1 MTKKQPLFISN
12 SQIQTYKDCR
22 RKWYLQYYRELG
34 PKQDKIAG
42 PLGLGTKVHI
52 VLETIYMTDDDP
64 LAVLTTL
71 YDEDEQKVLALPFP
85 DDEMKK
91 LGKERDLAFA
101 IIEGFIQWREEEGI
115 DADYEM
121 LSAEEV
127 LTHEVLPGVFLR
139 GKLDNRLRRKS
150 DGAILFNDWKTTVTF
165 TDRWLLVLNE
175 QMKFY
180 MLLEWLISEG
190 KQHTDGA
197 LYTMLRKVKR
207 TAAAKPPFYMREEVR
222 HNTTEIQNFYRATMS
237 IVEEIVRVRQELDSG
252 LYDMHDVVPPRPSRD
267 CTWKCPFTA
276 ICPLFDDGSMVELAI
291 QEHFEHVDPDAR
303 YNNEETND

>member
-1 MTKKQPLFISN
+1 MKNPLYISN
-12 SQIQTYKDCR
+12 SQIQTFKDCQ

-34 PKQDKIAG
+34 PKRPDIAG

-64 LAVLTTL
+64 LEVLKAL
-71 YDEDEQKVLALPFP
+71 YEEDEQKVLAMPYP

-115 DADYEM
+115 DADYEVI
-121 LSAEEV
+121 SAEEV
-127 LTHEVLPGVFLR
+127 LQYELFPGVFLR
-139 GKLDNRLRRKS
+139 GKVDNRLRRKS
-150 DGAILFNDWKTTVTF
+150 DGAVLFNDWKTTQTF
-165 TDRWLLVLNE
+165 TDRWLLQLNE
-175 QMKFY
+175 QMKMY
-180 MLLEWLISEG
+180 HLLEMLISGG

-222 HNTTEIQNFYRATMS
+222 HNREELVNFYEATKEIAGR
-237 IVEEIVRVRQELDSG
+237 IVDAHRRLDAG
-252 LYDMHDVVPPRPSRD
+252 EDMHTVAPPRPSRD
-267 CTWKCPFTA
+267 CSWKCPFVL
-276 ICPLFDDGSMVELAI
+276 ICPMFDDGSMVEYSI
-291 QEHFEHVDPDAR
+291 QEHFDHVDPDAR
-303 YNNEETND
+303 YAEEETNE